1 MFALTSLKILDDIIM
16 KYPGQV
22 VPPPPTKYTF
32 FADLHELEQVKKRV
46 KITIICPDT
55 SSLVLDF
62 TLFFQLRPFPT
73 HFLYLSC
80 SKGPKL
86 E

>member
-32 FADLHELEQVKKRV
+32 FFADLHELEQVKK
-46 KITIICPDT
+46 
-55 SSLVLDF
+55 
-62 TLFFQLRPFPT
+62 
-73 HFLYLSC
+73 
-80 SKGPKL
+80 G
-86 E
+86 